1 MRLSAQAMSLSL
13 VAARRSDPKRLRSAL
28 PSLFVTLEASVV
40 QVSVAGRDIALDR
53 TACVVVPALGRVEV
67 RGSASSPSSRVAV
80 LGFTESLV
88 ARAGRTYGRL
98 GFDAARLAHWLTRL
112 EVLPRTVWIH
122 EIVHR
127 YVYERHALGEDDNE
141 TTRFLETEIT
151 KEIYFLFRDRHAGFD
166 RASPMQS
173 YGTVVARAMAAIEAC
188 LFEPL
193 GVAKL
198 ASRAGA
204 SESTLLRAFRRELGC
219 TPAEYWR
226 TRKLD
231 EALVLLRAGGKSVAD
246 VGSIVGYENPT
257 AFGYAFKGRFGRP
270 PSAFLP
276 ARPVRRAPP

>member
-1 MRLSAQAMSLSL
+1 MSLAL
-13 VAARRSDPKRLRSAL
+13 IAARREDPKRTRSAAAT
-28 PSLFVTLEASVV
+28 LFVTLEASVV
-40 QVSVAGRDIALDR
+40 HLSVSGRMIALDR
-53 TACVVVPALGRVEV
+53 TACVLVPAQARVEV

-80 LGFTESLV
+80 LGFTDSLF
-88 ARAGRTYGRL
+88 ARAARTYDRL

-127 YVYERHALGEDDNE
+127 YVFERHALGEHDNE

-151 KEIYFLFRDRHAGFD
+151 KEIYFLFRDRNAGFD
-166 RASPMQS
+166 RATPTQS
-173 YGTVVARAMAAIEAC
+173 HGTVVARAVATIEAH

-193 GVAKL
+193 GVAEL

-226 TRKLD
+226 TRRLD
-231 EALVLLRAGGKSVAD
+231 EALVLLRTGGMPVAE
-246 VGSIVGYENPT
+246 VAASVGYENST

-276 ARPVRRAPP
+276 RRPLRRAPP

>member
-1 MRLSAQAMSLSL
+1 MSLAL
-13 VAARRSDPKRLRSAL
+13 IAARRGDSKRTRSAV
-28 PSLFVTLEASVV
+28 PTLFVTLEASVV
-40 QVSVAGRDIALDR
+40 HLSVSGRLIALDR
-53 TACVVVPALGRVEV
+53 TACVLVPAQARVEV

-88 ARAGRTYGRL
+88 ALAARTYQHL
-98 GFDAARLAHWLTRL
+98 GFDPGRLARWLTRL
-112 EVLPRTVWIH
+112 EVLPRTIWIH

-127 YVYERHALGEDDNE
+127 YVFERHALDEHDNDA
-141 TTRFLETEIT
+141 TRFLETEIT
-151 KEIYFLFRDRHAGFD
+151 KEIYFLFRDRDAGFD
-166 RASPMQS
+166 RATPMQS
-173 YGTVVARAMAAIEAC
+173 RSTVVARAVATIEAC

-193 GVAKL
+193 GVAEL

-226 TRKLD
+226 SRKLD
-231 EALVLLRAGGKSVAD
+231 EALVLLRAGGMSVAE
-246 VGSIVGYENPT
+246 VGASVGYENPT

-276 ARPVRRAPP
+276 RRPVRRAPP